1 MGGLGV
7 VLLYGVVLWRFL
19 AAARRARDTF
29 GRCLCIVC
37 AGMLAC
43 HVFENIG
50 MNLGLMPVTGIP
62 LPLISYGGSNMLA
75 SMLTVA
81 IVLSVRY
88 RTFHRG
94 QI

>member
-1 MGGLGV
+1 MPVHRL
-7 VLLYGVVLWRFL
+7 
-19 AAARRARDTF
+19 RRY
-29 GRCLCIVC
+29 
-37 AGMLAC
+37 AG

-62 LPLISYGGSNMLA
+62 LPFISYGGSNMLA

>member
-1 MGGLGV
+1 
-7 VLLYGVVLWRFL
+7 
-19 AAARRARDTF
+19 
-29 GRCLCIVC
+29 
-37 AGMLAC
+37 MLAC

-62 LPLISYGGSNMLA
+62 LPFISYGGSNMLA